1 MTKSAFKKYI
11 TTIAMV
17 WCGGFVLLLFGYTT
31 MLAPQKKQ
39 VQSLREQLIA
49 QKENYEYAVSAT
61 LQSNKDKLSEEIEL
75 LRGKLIDFV
84 VDFEDS
90 ANLTFDIGK
99 IAAEK
104 QASGFKIRF
113 KNKYQQD
120 SQWQDYNY
128 INEKRISVSFNA
140 NFNQCAAFLNSLERH
155 RPIIFV
161 DEFKITQK
169 DSDKSTPLMNLEL
182 AVFVKNT
189 KDS

>member
-31 MLAPQKKQ
+31 MLVPQRKQMQSLKKQ
-39 VQSLREQLIA
+39 LIS
-49 QKENYEYAVSAT
+49 QKENYEYAISAT
-61 LQSNKDKLSEEIEL
+61 LQDNKDKLSEQIEL
-75 LRGKLIDFV
+75 LRSKLTDFV

-99 IAAEK
+99 IASEK
-104 QASGFKIRF
+104 KVSAFKIGF
-113 KNKYQQD
+113 KNKCQNLQGQEY
-120 SQWQDYNY
+120 SY
-128 INEKRISVSFNA
+128 INEKRINVSFNA
-140 NFNQCAAFLNSLERH
+140 SFNRCAAFLNSLERH

-169 DSDKSTPLMNLEL
+169 DCDKSQPLIDMEL
-182 AVFVKNT
+182 AVFVKNM
-189 KDS
+189 KGS